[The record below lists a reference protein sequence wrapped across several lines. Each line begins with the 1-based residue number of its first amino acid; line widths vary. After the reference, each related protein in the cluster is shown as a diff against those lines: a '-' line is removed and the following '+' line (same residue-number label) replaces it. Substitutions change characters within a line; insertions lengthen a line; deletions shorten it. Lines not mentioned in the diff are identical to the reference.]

1 MDFGILYQLKIKKY
15 WWLDTILYFVIAL
28 FLAVVFSFLMFN
40 LKIAMEAKKI
50 TELDKKMENV
60 GTAQQKEI
68 ERQVFEYQSKIADF
82 GALLKIHKQPTGLLA
97 KIEEATL
104 ENVWFY
110 TFSLSSSSAEVSIA
124 GETDDIPSLSRQLL
138 SLEST
143 DFIKSISNLS
153 FVLNSNGKIEFQ
165 FLLVFDPKVF
175 FPVAEPLSEM
185 IGIPI
190 LENVSPSDVN
200 ILNNL

>member
-50 TELDKKMENV
+50 TELDRKMENV

-153 FVLNSNGKIEFQ
+153 FILNSNGKIEFQ

-175 FPVAEPLSEM
+175 FPVAEPSSEM
-185 IGIPI
+185 IDIPI